1 MAANTSP
8 IFVSDVQTSAVTI
21 VNADGTNKK
30 TLVTADATNGS
41 RVLSVT
47 ATSDDTAVVDLD
59 LFVKISG
66 TSYKLGVKRIAIG
79 SGYTTVAATSV
90 LDPAMIPSLMP
101 DGSLVLGA
109 SHILEAA
116 AQGAVTADKT
126 VTLITQYGNY

>member
-8 IFVSDVQTSAVTI
+8 IFVVDVQTAAVTI

-30 TLVTADATNGS
+30 TLVTANATNGS

-66 TSYKLGVKRIAIG
+66 TS
-79 SGYTTVAATSV
+79 
-90 LDPAMIPSLMP
+90 
-101 DGSLVLGA
+101 
-109 SHILEAA
+109 
-116 AQGAVTADKT
+116 
-126 VTLITQYGNY
+126 